1 MHDDLWQ
8 ARERE
13 GEWGREFFLPQI
25 KVLIFLPQN
34 AHAPVFL
41 SSVFLFFS
49 VMIEFSEQ
57 LTQRRKRI
65 LNMQRQKAS
74 VFSPNTAK
82 KIRRK
87 HSNRERGREIKDGNK
102 IV

>member
-1 MHDDLWQ
+1 
-8 ARERE
+8 
-13 GEWGREFFLPQI
+13 
-25 KVLIFLPQN
+25 
-34 AHAPVFL
+34 
-41 SSVFLFFS
+41 
-49 VMIEFSEQ
+49 
-57 LTQRRKRI
+57 
-65 LNMQRQKAS
+65 MQRQKAS